1 MSSSK
6 YLLIILDSIL
16 NNCNASYLRLDSD
29 ISVEE
34 GANRE
39 FVVSHEFIIFDLKKL
54 AYSFGLK
61 WNFCTTRY
69 GRRITFHRAHR

>member
-1 MSSSK
+1 MINSNEMMKNYSEPC
-6 YLLIILDSIL
+6 LQ
-16 NNCNASYLRLDSD
+16 LDSD